1 MNKERESKIK
11 KLLASKKEEW
21 FEVGRQRNYRLFASL
36 VLIALL
42 AVSSFIYLTN
52 KDSRQTTADQDQREG
67 RVAGV
72 AWYDSGWNFRKK
84 VTIDHTKVDADL
96 TDFPI
101 LINETDAD
109 LQANAKADG
118 SDILFTSFDGVT
130 KLSHEIETYDS
141 GTGELVA
148 HVKVPN
154 LSSTNDTELYLYYGN
169 DTCENQENG
178 TDVWDSNTKMVQ
190 HSQDDPDPS
199 HIQDSTS
206 NNNDGTKKAVNE
218 PIEADGKIAKAQDFD
233 GVDDYVHRAT
243 FTGIPQS
250 YMTIE
255 AWIKTAG
262 TSMSYIIQQ
271 NRSPTSYQ
279 NEFAF
284 QMNANGTLTFWDYL
298 TSSHGFAT
306 TQSSTGTV
314 NNNTWRYVCF
324 VKNGTSGK
332 YYIDGVS
339 DATPTAALDVAYGS
353 NDFVIGK
360 DYRDNR
366 GFFNG
371 LIDEVRISNVARSP
385 EWIATEYNNQNSP
398 STFYTLSSA
407 SSWDTTSPTN
417 PTTFN
422 GWESNSKQV
431 EIASGD
437 WNNDASLHFE
447 WSGAEDNEGGSGVD
461 DYYLYFGTDETADPS
476 ATSGIIESDSSPHL
490 VNSSTT
496 SYTLDKEMTT
506 NNTYYFRLSTRDGC
520 GNLSQPETFFTYKY
534 DNQSPD
540 QVEYINVSPAGCSTA
555 TSFDFSWQEPTD
567 VGGSGIYGY
576 QYKLGSTGELKTTS
590 NTSLSESS
598 YQNLDNVFY
607 LRVVDNAGNTS
618 TWQTAVY
625 CSIRD
630 AEVIDG
636 PSVESE
642 PGSLVVFWRSDKETT
657 SFVKVYQGNQYVGQL
672 GQSTL
677 ASEHSVEVI
686 GLEPSTKYR
695 YKLVWTDENG
705 NIGSSDWYTTQTAPP
720 PQVKDLQAQI
730 LDQTTAIV
738 SFNTTK
744 PTLATIRYGKDN
756 KYSKNISMG
765 SSLSSSYSYKLTGL
779 EPESIYQLSIRA
791 QIESG
796 YQFDSEK
803 YLVETPP
810 YPSIENL
817 EVEELEDR
825 PSASVK
831 VTWSTNVKT
840 SSALT
845 LTTEG
850 DSKSASNA
858 DLTTNHSLTVEGLKD
873 SSSYTVVAS
882 GRDEY
887 GNLAKSSS
895 YNFETPPDSR
905 PPKIFDVRLETSITG
920 TGDDSKAQIIV
931 SWQTDEPATSQVEYG
946 IGVGG
951 SSYQQTTTQDSSL
964 SKNHTVIISELDPQR
979 TYHLR
984 AVSKDGA
991 DNISKGADNVVITGQ
1006 KKDSVLDIIID
1017 KLKETFGFLA
1027 DIGYLI

>member
-1 MNKERESKIK
+1 MDPATDWVEHDND
-11 KLLASKKEEW
+11 
-21 FEVGRQRNYRLFASL
+21 Y
-36 VLIALL
+36 AL
-42 AVSSFIYLTN
+42 
-52 KDSRQTTADQDQREG
+52 
-67 RVAGV
+67 
-72 AWYDSGWNFRKK
+72 
-84 VTIDHTKVDADL
+84 
-96 TDFPI
+96 
-101 LINETDAD
+101 
-109 LQANAKADG
+109 
-118 SDILFTSFDGVT
+118 
-130 KLSHEIETYDS
+130 
-141 GTGELVA
+141 
-148 HVKVPN
+148 
-154 LSSTNDTELYLYYGN
+154 
-169 DTCENQENG
+169 
-178 TDVWDSNTKMVQ
+178 
-190 HSQDDPDPS
+190 
-199 HIQDSTS
+199 
-206 NNNDGTKKAVNE
+206 
-218 PIEADGKIAKAQDFD
+218 DFD
-233 GVDDYVHRAT
+233 GVNDYVKINSNINLPSGNSDRTVKAKVFLQASCSSPLCHIFHYGNDAT
-243 FTGIPQS
+243 GQSWGLAERGGGLSAHEWANYDNYGIIPVS
-250 YMTIE
+250 EWSFIE
-255 AWIKTAG
+255 ISLK
-262 TSMSYIIQQ
+262 
-271 NRSPTSYQ
+271 
-279 NEFAF
+279 
-284 QMNANGTLTFWDYL
+284 D
-298 TSSHGFAT
+298 
-306 TQSSTGTV
+306 
-314 NNNTWRYVCF
+314 NNT
-324 VKNGTSGK
+324 KNH
-332 YYIDGVS
+332 YIDGSGVGTGTYQPNTTLS
-339 DATPTAALDVAYGS
+339 ELPKIGSRVTPAEYWP
-353 NDFVIGK
+353 
-360 DYRDNR
+360 
-366 GFFNG
+366 G
-371 LIDEVRISNVARSP
+371 LIESVYISSTARSSQ
-385 EWIATEYNNQNSP
+385 WISTEYNNQNSP
-398 STFYTLSSA
+398 STFYTL
-407 SSWDTTSPTN
+407 DEQLERETIPPTN

-447 WSGAEDNEGGSGVD
+447 WSGAEDNEGGSGVNG
-461 DYYLYFGTDETADPS
+461 YYLYFGTDSTADPS
-476 ATSGIIESDSSPHL
+476 TTSGIIESDSSPHL
-490 VNSSTT
+490 STNAN
-496 SYTLDKEMTT
+496 YTLDKEMTT
-506 NNTYYFRLSTRDGC
+506 GTTYYFRLSTRDGC

-534 DNQSPD
+534 DSEAPD

-555 TSFDFSWQEPTD
+555 QSFDFSWQEPTET
-567 VGGSGIYGY
+567 GGSGIYGY
-576 QYKLGSTGELKTTS
+576 QYKLGSSGSIEPAITSTNLTT
-590 NTSLSESS
+590 SS
-598 YQNLDNVFY
+598 YQNLDNVLY
-607 LRVVDNAGNTS
+607 LRAVDNAGNTS
-618 TWQTAVY
+618 IWQTAVY

-642 PGSLVVFWRSDKETT
+642 PGSLVVSWRSDKETT